1 MEQEST
7 KNKQIRT
14 ILLIIGGVSI
24 IGLMLLIVGNILF
37 RLSGFIIPGSYELAE
52 LIIPV
57 IGAAAIIGATIYS
70 AHVSVDL
77 LTSRFTPSTQL
88 YVSVFVGVV
97 GACYWIVMGFA
108 AALTALRNS
117 GLGETTE
124 LLGLSVPP
132 FRWLWVAVSIYV
144 AIHLLVNVV
153 HTLKRHN

>member
-1 MEQEST
+1 MAQET
-7 KNKQIRT
+7 IENTWICK
-14 ILLIIGGVSI
+14 ILLIVGGVSI
-24 IGLMLLIVGNILF
+24 ISLMMLIVGNIFF
-37 RLSGFIIPGSYELAE
+37 RLAGFIIPGSYELAE
-52 LIIPV
+52 QIIPV
-57 IGAAAIIGATIYS
+57 IGGAAIVGATLYG

-77 LTSRFTPSTQL
+77 LTSRFTPITKL
-88 YVSVFVGVV
+88 YVSVFVGVL

-108 AALTALRNS
+108 AAFTALRNS